1 MPGRSLDCGKK
12 QDHLLEALSDLREHL
27 NNTQTCRTT
36 VLLTDLQP
44 SSGITA
50 IHPAG
55 IERRWRDVATPRLF
69 GTNKALLL
77 HLEKKPFPANTP
89 QPARDLLDVP
99 CYTSNLQKILT
110 FNLRAHQIPG

>member
-1 MPGRSLDCGKK
+1 MSSPADV
-12 QDHLLEALSDLREHL
+12 ALHNFKDPLK
-27 NNTQTCRTT
+27 
-36 VLLTDLQP
+36 
-44 SSGITA
+44 SSRNGAERITA